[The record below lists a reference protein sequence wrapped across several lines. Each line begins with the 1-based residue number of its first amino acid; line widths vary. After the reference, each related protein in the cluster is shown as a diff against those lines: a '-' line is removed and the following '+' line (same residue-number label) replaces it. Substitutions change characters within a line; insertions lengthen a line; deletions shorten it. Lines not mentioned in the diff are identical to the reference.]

1 MVLNGPSFWVQ
12 NCKKNVKTNE
22 YACFGTPRGTLG
34 AEKSRRG
41 EGLSKI
47 PFWGH
52 RIIQVLP
59 LFLAPHFTLFH
70 DCCSVPKSMP
80 KPTLN
85 VSKNVFSNKG
95 CMCPNYMIYRIEC
108 VCATSLWRGTRLKKR
123 GKNTCLLCIIFTSF
137 SGCVSS
143 RFVHRFL
150 VSFFMKN
157 GCQNGT
163 KIDARIVQG

>member
-1 MVLNGPSFWVQ
+1 M
-12 NCKKNVKTNE
+12 
-22 YACFGTPRGTLG
+22 TPRDTLG

-85 VSKNVFSNKG
+85 VSKNVFFNKG
-95 CMCPNYMIYRIEC
+95 CMCPNRMIYRIEC
-108 VCATSLWRGTRLKKR
+108 VCATNLWGGTRVKKR
-123 GKNTCLLCIIFTSF
+123 GKNTCLLCVFFTF
-137 SGCVSS
+137 
-143 RFVHRFL
+143 FL
-150 VSFFMKN
+150 VVFGLDLCILLSFVMNKC
-157 GCQNGT
+157 CQNGT
-163 KIDARIVQG
+163 KIYASIVKG